1 MVWFTSNIG
10 AVLLHGRLVG
20 DETGLWFAVIVLF
33 VAIFMVGG
41 GLLAFLVRIAKET
54 DRPAA
59 PLRANVEEFACLNGN
74 HRHDR

>member
-1 MVWFTSNIG
+1 MVWFTSNID

-20 DETGLWFAVIVLF
+20 DETGLWFAVSVLF

-41 GLLAFLVRIAKET
+41 GLLAFLVRMAKEN

-59 PLRANVEEFACLNGN
+59 PLRANVEEFVGLNGN